1 MGIRFLNQSAVRTLI
16 KENGKRCS
24 EEFLLALDDL
34 VRRKVVA
41 ASSLHNG
48 NRKTLDATVL
58 GHVSG
63 GIHNA

>member
-1 MGIRFLNQSAVRTLI
+1 MKYVVQSAVRALI

-41 ASSLHNG
+41 ACKQHNG
-48 NRKTLDATVL
+48 GIKTLDATVL

-63 GIHNA
+63 NPIHNA